1 MKSKEII
8 GRPINCKVVINNRN
22 RLTTT
27 KNMVEKL
34 IELNEDEQIV
44 IIDNGSTY
52 TPLLEWYE
60 IITNNVY
67 LNVSVLFEKNEGH
80 LALWATQL
88 DKKLGEYFV
97 YTDSDIV
104 LPNEF
109 PKEWKLIMYHL
120 IKLHDSYDKI
130 ALALHI
136 DDLPEHYR
144 YKNQVKR
151 NEARWWLEKYDSKI
165 FDYLYKADTDTTF
178 AMMRNFG
185 DNCYKSLRISRPDMM
200 ARHHGWYLDL
210 DNLDEEERYYLD
222 NLENTTTQYSK
233 QHRNPELYND
243 I

>member
-1 MKSKEII
+1 MKSNVII
-8 GRPINCKVVINNRN
+8 GRPKNCKVVINNRN

-27 KNMVEKL
+27 KNMVDKL
-34 IELNEDEQIV
+34 LELNTDEQII

-52 TPLLEWYE
+52 PPLLEWY
-60 IITNNVY
+60 NNINNP
-67 LNVSVLFEKNEGH
+67 NVAVHFEKNEGH

-88 DKKLGEYFV
+88 DKELGEYFV
-97 YTDSDIV
+97 YTDSDII

-109 PKEWKLIMYHL
+109 PKGWKLIMYHL
-120 IKLHDSYDKI
+120 IKWYSSYDKI

-136 DDLPEHYR
+136 DDLPDHYR

-151 NEARWWLEKYDSKI
+151 NEARWWLEKYDSEM

-185 DNCYKSLRISRPDMM
+185 DNCYKSLRISKPNMM

-222 NLENTTTQYSK
+222 HLQNTTTQYSK
-233 QHRNPELYND
+233 QHKNPELYND

>member
-1 MKSKEII
+1 MKSNVII
-8 GRPINCKVVINNRN
+8 GRPKNCKVVINNRN

-27 KNMVEKL
+27 KNMVDKL
-34 IELNEDEQIV
+34 LELNTDEQII

-52 TPLLEWYE
+52 PPLLEWY
-60 IITNNVY
+60 NNINNP
-67 LNVSVLFEKNEGH
+67 NVAVHFEKNEGH

-88 DKKLGEYFV
+88 DKELGEYFV
-97 YTDSDIV
+97 YTDSDII
-104 LPNEF
+104 LPDEF
-109 PKEWKLIMYHL
+109 PKGWKLIMYHL
-120 IKLHDSYDKI
+120 IKWYSSYDKI

-136 DDLPEHYR
+136 EDLPDHYR

-151 NEARWWLEKYDSKI
+151 NEARWWLEKYDSEM

-185 DNCYKSLRISRPDMM
+185 DNCYKSLRISKPNMM

-210 DNLDEEERYYLD
+210 DNLDEEEKYYLD
-222 NLENTTTQYSK
+222 HLQNTTTQYSK
-233 QHRNPELYND
+233 QHKNPELYND

>member
-1 MKSKEII
+1 MKSNVII
-8 GRPINCKVVINNRN
+8 GRPKNCKVVINNRN

-27 KNMVEKL
+27 KNMVDKL
-34 IELNEDEQIV
+34 LELNTDEEII

-52 TPLLEWYE
+52 PPLLEWY
-60 IITNNVY
+60 NNINNP
-67 LNVSVLFEKNEGH
+67 NVAVHFEKNEGH

-88 DKKLGEYFV
+88 DKQLGEYFV
-97 YTDSDIV
+97 YTDSDII
-104 LPNEF
+104 LPDEF
-109 PKEWKLIMYHL
+109 PKGWKLIMYHL
-120 IKLHDSYDKI
+120 IKWYGSYDKI

-136 DDLPEHYR
+136 DDLPDYYR

-151 NEARWWLEKYDSKI
+151 NEARWWLEKYDSEM

-185 DNCYKSLRISRPDMM
+185 DNCYKSLRISKPNMM

-210 DNLDEEERYYLD
+210 DNLDEEEKYYL
-222 NLENTTTQYSK
+222 NHLENTTTQYSK
-233 QHRNPELYND
+233 QHKNPELFND

>member
-1 MKSKEII
+1 MKNNII
-8 GRPINCKVVINNRN
+8 VGRPKDCKVVINNRN

-34 IELNEDEQIV
+34 LELNTDEQII

-52 TPLLEWYE
+52 PPLLEWY
-60 IITNNVY
+60 NNINNP
-67 LNVSVLFEKNEGH
+67 NVAVHFEKNEGH
-80 LALWATQL
+80 LALWATRL
-88 DKKLGEYFV
+88 DKELGEYFI
-97 YTDSDIV
+97 YTDSDII

-109 PKEWKLIMYHL
+109 PKEWKLIMYNL
-120 IKLHDSYDKI
+120 IKWYPYDKI
-130 ALALHI
+130 ALALKI

-151 NEARWWLEKYDSKI
+151 NEARWWLEKYDEEM

-185 DNCYKSLRISRPDMM
+185 DNCYKSLRIARADMM
-200 ARHHGWYLDL
+200 CRHHGWYLDL
-210 DNLDEEERYYLD
+210 YNLDEEEKYYLD
-222 NLENTTTQYSK
+222 HLQNTTTQYSK
-233 QHRNPELYND
+233 QHKNPELYND

>member
-1 MKSKEII
+1 MKSNVII
-8 GRPINCKVVINNRN
+8 GRPKNCKVVINNRN

-27 KNMVEKL
+27 KNMVDKL
-34 IELNEDEQIV
+34 LELNTDEEII

-52 TPLLEWYE
+52 PPLLEWY
-60 IITNNVY
+60 NNINNPNIAVH
-67 LNVSVLFEKNEGH
+67 FEKNEGH

-88 DKKLGEYFV
+88 DKQLGEYFV
-97 YTDSDIV
+97 YTDSDII
-104 LPNEF
+104 LPDEF
-109 PKEWKLIMYHL
+109 PKGWKLIMYHL
-120 IKLHDSYDKI
+120 IKWYSSYDKI

-136 DDLPEHYR
+136 DDLPDHYR

-151 NEARWWLEKYDSKI
+151 NEARWWIEKYDSEM

-185 DNCYKSLRISRPDMM
+185 DNCYKSLRISKPNMM

-210 DNLDEEERYYLD
+210 DNLDEEEKYYL
-222 NLENTTTQYSK
+222 NHLENTTTQYSK
-233 QHRNPELYND
+233 QHKNPELYND

>member
-1 MKSKEII
+1 MIMKSNVII
-8 GRPINCKVVINNRN
+8 GRPKNCKVVINNRN

-27 KNMVEKL
+27 KNMVDKL
-34 IELNEDEQIV
+34 LELNADEQII

-52 TPLLEWYE
+52 PPLLEWY
-60 IITNNVY
+60 NNINNPNIAVH
-67 LNVSVLFEKNEGH
+67 FEKNEGH

-88 DKKLGEYFV
+88 DKELGEYFV
-97 YTDSDIV
+97 YTDSDII
-104 LPNEF
+104 LPDEF
-109 PKEWKLIMYHL
+109 PKGWKLIMYHL
-120 IKLHDSYDKI
+120 IKWYSSYDKI

-136 DDLPEHYR
+136 DDLPDHYR

-151 NEARWWLEKYDSKI
+151 NEARWWLEKYDSEM

-185 DNCYKSLRISRPDMM
+185 DNCYKSLRISKPNMM

-222 NLENTTTQYSK
+222 HLQNTTTQYSK
-233 QHRNPELYND
+233 QHKNPELYND

>member
-1 MKSKEII
+1 MKSNVII
-8 GRPINCKVVINNRN
+8 GRPKNCKVVINNRN

-27 KNMVEKL
+27 KNMVDKL
-34 IELNEDEQIV
+34 LELNTDEEII

-52 TPLLEWYE
+52 PPLLEWY
-60 IITNNVY
+60 NNINNP
-67 LNVSVLFEKNEGH
+67 NVAVHFEKNEGH

-88 DKKLGEYFV
+88 DKQLGEYFV
-97 YTDSDIV
+97 YTDSDII
-104 LPNEF
+104 LPDEF
-109 PKEWKLIMYHL
+109 PKGWKLIMYHL
-120 IKLHDSYDKI
+120 IKWYSSYDKI

-136 DDLPEHYR
+136 DDLPDHYR

-151 NEARWWLEKYDSKI
+151 NEARWWIEKYDSEM

-185 DNCYKSLRISRPDMM
+185 DNCYKSLRISKPNMM

-210 DNLDEEERYYLD
+210 DNLDEEEKYYLD
-222 NLENTTTQYSK
+222 HLQNTTTQYSK
-233 QHRNPELYND
+233 QHKNPELYND

>member
-1 MKSKEII
+1 MKSNVII
-8 GRPINCKVVINNRN
+8 GRPKNCKVVINNRN

-27 KNMVEKL
+27 KNMVDKL
-34 IELNEDEQIV
+34 LELNTDEEII

-52 TPLLEWYE
+52 PPLLEWY
-60 IITNNVY
+60 NNINNP
-67 LNVSVLFEKNEGH
+67 NVAVHFEKNEGH

-88 DKKLGEYFV
+88 DKQLGEYFV
-97 YTDSDIV
+97 YTDSDII
-104 LPNEF
+104 LPDEF
-109 PKEWKLIMYHL
+109 PKGWKLIMYHL
-120 IKLHDSYDKI
+120 IKWYSSYDKI

-136 DDLPEHYR
+136 DDLPDHYR

-151 NEARWWLEKYDSKI
+151 NEARWWIEKYDSEM

-185 DNCYKSLRISRPDMM
+185 DNCYKSLRISKPNMM

-210 DNLDEEERYYLD
+210 DNLDEEEKYYL
-222 NLENTTTQYSK
+222 NHLENTTTQYSK
-233 QHRNPELYND
+233 QHKNPELYND